1 MLPQVQ
7 RAVVDVILEKYT
19 GPEKEICEVLL
30 ESLVHTIL
38 MIMDE
43 GFITTHSFPSG
54 HYLTAIMNSLV
65 NRFYTACW
73 YFRVMSHAKRSF
85 TVSSFLDDVVDFV
98 YGDDKLNGIRS
109 HSDILNAISMREF
122 FRSIGL
128 DLTNADKSEI
138 KTPFNVL
145 DDLDFLKRKFVYHN
159 DLGRIMCPLSL
170 RTLQSGLSY
179 VNLSKDV
186 DQVMR
191 DKVHNYVREIYLH
204 PNYKDLRLDF
214 EHRLAFRGFDCEL
227 PSDAYLYQLYASGDL
242 SYDMLYM

>member
-1 MLPQVQ
+1 
-7 RAVVDVILEKYT
+7 
-19 GPEKEICEVLL
+19 
-30 ESLVHTIL
+30 
-38 MIMDE
+38 
-43 GFITTHSFPSG
+43 
-54 HYLTAIMNSLV
+54 
-65 NRFYTACW
+65 
-73 YFRVMSHAKRSF
+73 
-85 TVSSFLDDVVDFV
+85 
-98 YGDDKLNGIRS
+98 
-109 HSDILNAISMREF
+109 
-122 FRSIGL
+122 
-128 DLTNADKSEI
+128 
-138 KTPFNVL
+138 
-145 DDLDFLKRKFVYHN
+145 
-159 DLGRIMCPLSL
+159 MCPLSL